1 VSKDPGVDWARPG
14 VVSTAS
20 HQRMGPDTTARQRD
34 KSPRSQAPELNVV
47 TNFTPPTMPAK
58 GSGINMGIKLHSRQ
72 ESLQMRRNMS
82 KRVKNRDGMKGP
94 IGSLRRAD
102 SNLLELSPSDGT
114 LLIGLSIPSADFF
127 ETRKHPQ
134 GLDAMVHSLAVPKTV
149 HDKNEPMTPEIVI
162 TPAKLEELWPASQNK
177 PEGRGRRRAVSSIYS
192 QATQHPPMDSKVIR
206 RPPMPSI
213 PSESLAHG
221 GQLSSSEYKPGRQ
234 ISRMDSWGTEID
246 DDASPE
252 IPSRPRA
259 YSGESQLYMV
269 KRSSGDTIATRHRS
283 KGWWNQIVSP
293 FLDRSNTTMTKNS
306 MMEDDNGIFSNKDM
320 KIPFT
325 LSPDSIDQ
333 HKLPMDHD
341 RNTRDSG
348 RTSIWTDMTDWEAER
363 RTMDL
368 TNGLHIQRAKGEK
381 GDFPTIGTIMSPE
394 FEPVAGFGLASEYY
408 EACWHDENSPTPFFK
423 CENHDCSLLR
433 STARH
438 PMVEDDDARDL
449 YKPPFI
455 MAGDTM
461 DGFRQLPANR
471 FSAAFAEAQASK
483 RRPMSD
489 ATEIEEDLDNTPEV
503 PDITPEVKEAR
514 AAPVIRARSPI
525 AAVRPPTREASNDS
539 NGVVMPE
546 PKQKSAQAYQ
556 PQPSASEKPHIAV
569 VPPERPRAGQ
579 DDDSSPGAVTPGLQK
594 AVSSKQALPMSQLSK
609 GISPPPPQYTNII
622 NQYYGRNGEAPPRE
636 PITAA
641 RHFPPPPTKAWSKAD
656 EKRCTKEKEDDGR
669 MLKGAR
675 HSRDKTRPALGD
687 AKAKKK
693 KRRRCYCFIIIGLL
707 AMIALVLALCLTL
720 IRKHSDMPVQSSW
733 LNITGY
739 PPIPTGISTIAQ
751 PDAVVGNRGC
761 VQPATLWSC
770 ALPKEQQAS
779 IAPNDPD
786 QPNFRVEIRFNN
798 GTGTTSR
805 RVKRSGNAVSAGA
818 AIRNGVLRIRDAFI
832 DSLYTPKPAPP
843 SQEDQ
848 VFLGNTTD
856 GNAAPFDGEY
866 TPFFMSFIPTTGPLS
881 RLLKRQAGTSNTTD
895 PFPNITNII
904 PSPALNSDG
913 TAAAATLLP
922 LPSAQPL
929 RLYNRGLPTEHY
941 GFYSYFDRSIFL
953 KANILG
959 DSLGTEVP
967 DDQNGGAPETAATVR
982 CTWTQTRFL
991 VQIWTKLP
999 AGDKL
1004 LPRPSTT
1011 TASAPTATSS
1021 SSNTTSSASD
1031 FTRPGS
1037 FPYPVSI
1044 TVDRHGGDITKKM
1057 IYCYTM
1063 DSSEQI
1069 VSSQK
1074 KIYLEDRGF
1083 GGQLVNPA
1091 MGIYGNVNVSLASGG
1106 PGGVDGGTGGCGC
1119 QWRNWDGRA

>member
-1 VSKDPGVDWARPG
+1 MNWARPG

-20 HQRMGPDTTARQRD
+20 HQEMRSDTSARQRD
-34 KSPRSQAPELNVV
+34 RSPRSKAPELNVV

-58 GSGINMGIKLHSRQ
+58 GPGINMGRKLHSRQ

-82 KRVKNRDGMKGP
+82 RRVRNRDGMKGP
-94 IGSLRRAD
+94 IGSLRRAE
-102 SNLLELSPSDGT
+102 SKFLELSPSDGT
-114 LLIGLSIPSADFF
+114 LMIGLSIPSADFF

-149 HDKNEPMTPEIVI
+149 HDKNEPLTPEILI

-177 PEGRGRRRAVSSIYS
+177 PEGRGRRRAVSSVYS
-192 QATQHPPMDSKVIR
+192 QATQHTPTDSKMIG
-206 RPPMPSI
+206 RPPMTSI
-213 PSESLAHG
+213 PSQSVAHG
-221 GQLSSSEYKPGRQ
+221 GQLTSNVYKPERR
-234 ISRMDSWGTEID
+234 ILRVDSWGTEID
-246 DDASPE
+246 EDASPG

-259 YSGESQLYMV
+259 YSGESQLYML

-293 FLDRSNTTMTKNS
+293 FLDRSNTIMTKNS
-306 MMEDDNGIFSNKDM
+306 AMEDDNRIFSNKDM

-325 LSPDSIDQ
+325 LSPDSIDH

-341 RNTRDSG
+341 RNARDSG
-348 RTSIWTDMTDWEAER
+348 RTSMWTDMSDWEAER

-368 TNGLHIQRAKGEK
+368 TNGPHIQRARGEK
-381 GDFPTIGTIMSPE
+381 CDYPTIGEILSPE
-394 FEPVAGFGLASEYY
+394 FEPVPGFGLASEYY
-408 EACWHDENSPTPFFK
+408 EACWHDQNSPTPFFK
-423 CENHDCSLLR
+423 CENHDCLLLR
-433 STARH
+433 STAQQS
-438 PMVEDDDARDL
+438 MVEDSDARDL
-449 YKPPFI
+449 NKPPII
-455 MAGDTM
+455 MDGNTR
-461 DGFRQLPANR
+461 DGFRQTPANR
-471 FSAAFAEAQASK
+471 FSAAFAETQASK

-489 ATEIEEDLDNTPEV
+489 ATAIEEDFDNSLEVPDTTPEV
-503 PDITPEVKEAR
+503 QEAR
-514 AAPVIRARSPI
+514 AAPVVRARSPI
-525 AAVRPPTREASNDS
+525 TPVRPPTREASNDS
-539 NGVVMPE
+539 NGAVMPE
-546 PKQKSAQAYQ
+546 TKQKSAQAYR
-556 PQPSASEKPHIAV
+556 PQPSASEKPCIAV
-569 VPPERPRAGQ
+569 VPPERSRAGQ
-579 DDDSSPGAVTPGLQK
+579 DDNSSPGAVTPGLQR
-594 AVSSKQALPMSQLSK
+594 ALSSKQALPMSRLSK
-609 GISPPPPQYTNII
+609 GISPPPPQYTYNI
-622 NQYYGRNGEAPPRE
+622 NQYYGRNGEPPPRE

-641 RHFPPPPTKAWSKAD
+641 DHFPPPPTKAWSKAD
-656 EKRCTKEKEDDGR
+656 EKRYTKEKKEDER
-669 MLKGAR
+669 MLEGAR
-675 HSRDKTRPALGD
+675 YSRDKTRLALGD
-687 AKAKKK
+687 AKAKKR
-693 KRRRCYCFIIIGLL
+693 KRRRCYCLLIIGLL
-707 AMIALVLALCLTL
+707 TMIALVLALCLTL

-786 QPNFRVEIRFNN
+786 QPNFRVEIRVKN

-805 RVKRSGNAVSAGA
+805 RMKRSGNAVSAGA
-818 AIRNGVLRIRDAFI
+818 AIRDSLLRIRDAFT
-832 DSLYTPKPAPP
+832 DSLYTPNPAPP
-843 SQEDQ
+843 AQEDQ

-856 GNAAPFDGEY
+856 RNAAPFDGEY
-866 TPFFMSFIPTTGPLS
+866 TPFFMTFIPTTAPLS
-881 RLLKRQAGTSNTTD
+881 SLLKRQADTSNTTD

-904 PSPALNSDG
+904 PSPALNPDG
-913 TAAAATLLP
+913 TAAAASLLP

-941 GFYSYFDRSIFL
+941 GFYTYFDRSIFL

-967 DDQNGGAPETAATVR
+967 DDENGGAPENAATVR

-991 VQIWTKLP
+991 VQIWTNLP

-1057 IYCYTM
+1057 IYCYAM
-1063 DSSEQI
+1063 DSSDRM

-1106 PGGVDGGTGGCGC
+1106 PGGMDGGTGGCEC